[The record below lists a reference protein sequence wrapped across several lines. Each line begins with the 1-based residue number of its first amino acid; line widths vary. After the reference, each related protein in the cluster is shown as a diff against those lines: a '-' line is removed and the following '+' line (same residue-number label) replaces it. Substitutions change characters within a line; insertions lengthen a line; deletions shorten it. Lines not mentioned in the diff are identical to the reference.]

1 MPSVVLSLAAVAL
14 AAGAAAALPLVPPG
28 DPSLACNFLTSPS
41 VSCMLPY
48 PDNFFLSTTWDP
60 SAPPHLTLSNASLP
74 IDTAG
79 GFIDP
84 NAGGYNALPGFSPLG
99 PVSAYLPG
107 LSLDASALPR
117 LWSIPASTL
126 AGAHSVLLHA
136 ASGLP
141 VPHWVELDH
150 SGDDSG
156 TQLYERTLMLWPA
169 HRLLDG
175 ERYIV
180 AFRNCTDDSGV
191 RVAPSD
197 GFAALLSGAP
207 TANAALEA
215 SRPRFAAVFAAL
227 EAAGWARSDL
237 TLAWDFTTN
246 TREGITAKML
256 HMRDDAFARIAAQ
269 GGVQYKVTSVE
280 DAPAANTSRRIHGS
294 FSVPCYLPF
303 NALPALDSLLV
314 LDPATG
320 LPVFQ
325 KFVDFDFEV
334 VVPLSVAAAGVPAKV
349 LQYGHGL
356 FGDHGEVEVSYLASF
371 AQEHGYIVG
380 ATDWIGLSEY
390 DELTVIA
397 MMAGGDGGFTDFRIV
412 PDRLHQGMLNALVLM
427 KLLTQSAFVHD
438 PAVTFGGKSVVSTD
452 PADWHY
458 TGNSQGGIMGG
469 MYMAATTDVKTGV
482 LGVGGGPYALLL
494 PRSSDFSE
502 LFDILKLR
510 YPRSMDRMAIM
521 ALMQSLWDK
530 ADPAGWAGYITPE
543 STPGGPVP
551 LLPGTPSHRVIHH
564 YGLGD
569 HQVTW
574 LGCHAIAASTGAVM
588 FASNVVEGNET
599 LSYFTTVPDSQ
610 VLTTGNAVMGADF
623 GFPVNRA

>member
-1 MPSVVLSLAAVAL
+1 MPSLVL
-14 AAGAAAALPLVPPG
+14 AAGALAAAAAAPVLSS
-28 DPSLACNFLTSPS
+28 DPSRACNFLTSPS

-48 PDNFFLSTTWDP
+48 PDDFFLSTTYDAA
-60 SAPPHLTLSNASLP
+60 APPHLTLSNASLP
-74 IDTAG
+74 IDAG
-79 GFIDP
+79 GLFIDP
-84 NAGGYNALPGFSPLG
+84 DAGGYNALPGFSPLG
-99 PVSAYLPG
+99 PVAAYLPG

-126 AGAHSVLLHA
+126 PGAHSVLLHA
-136 ASGLP
+136 ASGQP

-150 SGDDSG
+150 SGDAGG

-180 AFRNCTDDSGV
+180 AFRNCTDDNGV

-207 TANAALEA
+207 TNNAALEA
-215 SRPRFAAVFAAL
+215 NRPRFSAIFASL

-269 GGVQYKVTSVE
+269 GGVKYKITSVQ

-294 FSVPCYLPF
+294 FSVPCYLPYD
-303 NALPALDSLLV
+303 AIPALDSLLI

-390 DELTVIA
+390 DEATVVV
-397 MMAGGDGGFTDFRIV
+397 MMAGSCGGRV
-412 PDRLHQGMLNALVLM
+412 AEE
-427 KLLTQSAFVHD
+427 
-438 PAVTFGGKSVVSTD
+438 GGR
-452 PADWHY
+452 AE
-458 TGNSQGGIMGG
+458 N
-469 MYMAATTDVKTGV
+469 
-482 LGVGGGPYALLL
+482 
-494 PRSSDFSE
+494 
-502 LFDILKLR
+502 
-510 YPRSMDRMAIM
+510 
-521 ALMQSLWDK
+521 
-530 ADPAGWAGYITPE
+530 
-543 STPGGPVP
+543 
-551 LLPGTPSHRVIHH
+551 
-564 YGLGD
+564 
-569 HQVTW
+569 
-574 LGCHAIAASTGAVM
+574 IAARGCAPAPSLQTP
-588 FASNVVEGNET
+588 FCTSHT
-599 LSYFTTVPDSQ
+599 PPLPPPP
-610 VLTTGNAVMGADF
+610 LH
-623 GFPVNRA
+623 PRL